1 MENIDIKPFSCM
13 KDLLTLIESRCKAKG
28 DAITDWN
35 LEKLEFRLHGPLTN
49 FHEEESKS
57 NEPMT

>member
-1 MENIDIKPFSCM
+1 MRPFSCM
-13 KDLLTLIESRCKAKG
+13 KDLLDLIEIRCKAKG

-35 LEKLEFRLHGPLTN
+35 LGKLEFRLHGPLADLQ
-49 FHEEESKS
+49 EEESKS